1 MLLKS
6 ASSALNIMHGELSS
20 KGERRKAGVTFRVT
34 EMMLHQPRDRSS

>member
-6 ASSALNIMHGELSS
+6 AFSALNIMHGELSS
-20 KGERRKAGVTFRVT
+20 KERRKAGVTFRVT